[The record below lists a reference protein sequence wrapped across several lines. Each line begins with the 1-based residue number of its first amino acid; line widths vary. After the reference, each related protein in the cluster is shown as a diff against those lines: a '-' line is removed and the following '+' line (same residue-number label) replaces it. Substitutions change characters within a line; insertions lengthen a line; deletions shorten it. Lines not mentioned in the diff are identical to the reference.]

1 MIFYHIHRKAG
12 FSWSGT
18 SDQCCSDVLQQSSP
32 GPKLLHL
39 YFSHYTVILWWVS
52 AKLFKS
58 DCSHRLLSFTNSFSI
73 DREDV
78 LSREVGATVP
88 SPAHGSLGPDQLQYK
103 TSPEDSCFPQLPLG
117 RTVPAHPA
125 RPWGPPLIMPFYKAS
140 QSPSWFISRLLRKVA
155 KGVSANNKG
164 PLFVRRLQSQMGFL

>member
-1 MIFYHIHRKAG
+1 MVVKDHFHRKAG

-32 GPKLLHL
+32 RPKLLRP
-39 YFSHYTVILWWVS
+39 YFSHYTVTLRWVS

-58 DCSHRLLSFTNSFSI
+58 NHPHRWLSFTNSVSI
-73 DREDV
+73 DWEDV

-103 TSPEDSCFPQLPLG
+103 TPPGDSSFPQ
-117 RTVPAHPA
+117 
-125 RPWGPPLIMPFYKAS
+125 LIMPFYKAS
-140 QSPSWFISRLLRKVA
+140 QSPSWFLSRLLRKVA

-164 PLFVRRLQSQMGFL
+164 PLFVRRLRSQVLFL